1 MTVELTIR
9 LFATLKDRAGSER
22 IHVSLPDGPLTAAD
36 VLAAVAADYPVLA
49 PALRSA
55 LVAINRA
62 FAGPETPVAAG
73 DEVALFPPVSGGGF
87 AAGERGGGGAGEEE
101 SQSPGPLRE
110 GSLPPRPVGEGQG
123 EASLPTYFAVTPD
136 PLDLEA
142 IHARLGGPEIGALVS
157 FTGFVRGRTQRDGL
171 PPETLQLDYEAYEDM
186 ATEKMAQIAREI
198 WTRWP
203 MVRGVALVQRL
214 GRLEV
219 GDVTT
224 FVACAG
230 RHRDEGVFEAAR
242 YGIDRLKEIVPVWKK
257 EIGAD
262 RSVWVEGHY
271 RPTPDDNR

>member
-1 MTVELTIR
+1 MELDIR
-9 LFATLKDRAGSER
+9 LFATLKDRAGRER
-22 IHVSLPDGPLTAAD
+22 IHVSLPDGPLTTAD
-36 VLAAVAADYPVLA
+36 VLAAVAADYPALA

-55 LVAINRA
+55 LVAVNRA
-62 FAGPETPVAAG
+62 FAGPETPVVAG
-73 DEVALFPPVSGGGF
+73 DEVALFPPVSGGQ
-87 AAGERGGGGAGEEE
+87 GGSGAGE
-101 SQSPGPLRE
+101 
-110 GSLPPRPVGEGQG
+110 QG
-123 EASLPTYFAVTPD
+123 RVAQPHPTYFAITPD

-142 IHARLGGPEIGALVS
+142 IHARLGGPEIGAIVS

-171 PPETLQLDYEAYEDM
+171 PPETLRLEYEAYEDM
-186 ATEKMAQIAREI
+186 ATAKMAQIAREI
-198 WTRWP
+198 WARWP

-271 RPTPDDNR
+271 RPTPDDNL

>member
-1 MTVELTIR
+1 
-9 LFATLKDRAGSER
+9 
-22 IHVSLPDGPLTAAD
+22 
-36 VLAAVAADYPVLA
+36 
-49 PALRSA
+49 
-55 LVAINRA
+55 
-62 FAGPETPVAAG
+62 
-73 DEVALFPPVSGGGF
+73 VSGGGF
-87 AAGERGGGGAGEEE
+87 AAGEQESRGAGEK
-101 SQSPGPLRE
+101 E
-110 GSLPPRPVGEGQG
+110 GEH
-123 EASLPTYFAVTPD
+123 PTYFAVSD
-136 PLDLEA
+136 APLDIAA
-142 IHARLGGPEIGALVS
+142 IHEHLSGPEIGAIVS

-171 PPETLQLDYEAYEDM
+171 PPETLQLDYEAYESM
-186 ATEKMAQIAREI
+186 AEEKMAQIAREI
-198 WTRWP
+198 WARWP

-271 RPTPDDNR
+271 RPTPDDNL

>member
-1 MTVELTIR
+1 MELDIR
-9 LFATLKDRAGSER
+9 LFATLKDRAGRER
-22 IHVSLPDGPLTAAD
+22 IHVSLPDGPLTTAD
-36 VLAAVAADYPVLA
+36 VLAAVAADYPALA

-55 LVAINRA
+55 LVAVNRA
-62 FAGPETPVAAG
+62 FAGPETPVVAG
-73 DEVALFPPVSGGGF
+73 DEVALFPPVSGGQ
-87 AAGERGGGGAGEEE
+87 GGSGAGE
-101 SQSPGPLRE
+101 
-110 GSLPPRPVGEGQG
+110 QG
-123 EASLPTYFAVTPD
+123 RVAQPHPTYFAITSD

-142 IHARLGGPEIGALVS
+142 IHARLGGPEIGAIVS
-157 FTGFVRGRTQRDGL
+157 FTGFVRGQTQRDGL
-171 PPETLQLDYEAYEDM
+171 PPETLRLEYEAYENM

-198 WTRWP
+198 WARWP
-203 MVRGVALVQRL
+203 LVRGVALVQRL

-262 RSVWVEGHY
+262 RSVWVEGDY
-271 RPTPDDNR
+271 RPTPEDNL